1 MKKYIKP
8 IIGIVLISVIIF
20 LGYNISKKISY
31 KKEVAE
37 RFKTIPNFTF
47 LTLNNEVF
55 SEKEL
60 NKNTY
65 KLFVY
70 FNSDCDYC
78 QSEATQIS
86 ENLDLFND
94 IQLVF
99 VSFEPVEGIKQF
111 AKIYNLLNKENIIFL
126 QDNEMIFEEL
136 FDAKSI
142 PFMLFYSKDNQLIEK
157 YKGATK
163 IENILK
169 HIQQ

>member
-1 MKKYIKP
+1 MKKYLKLL
-8 IIGIVLISVIIF
+8 IGVILISVLVF

-37 RFKTIPNFTF
+37 RIKTIPEFSF
-47 LTLNNEVF
+47 LTLNNIPF

-60 NKNTY
+60 TKNNY

-70 FNSDCDYC
+70 FNSECDFC
-78 QSEATQIS
+78 QSEASQIS
-86 ENLDLFND
+86 KDLAQFKNT
-94 IQLVF
+94 QLIF
-99 VSFEPVEGIKQF
+99 VSFEPIEGIKQF
-111 AKIYNLLNKENIIFL
+111 AITYNLLNKKNVIFL
-126 QDNEMIFEEL
+126 QDKEMIFEEL

-142 PFMLFYSKDNQLIEK
+142 PFMLFYSKDNKLIEK

-169 HIQQ
+169 HIK

>member
-8 IIGIVLISVIIF
+8 IIGIILISVLVF

-37 RFKTIPNFTF
+37 RIKTIPEFSF
-47 LTLNNEVF
+47 FTLNNEVF
-55 SEKEL
+55 SEEEL

-86 ENLDLFND
+86 ESLTQFKDT
-94 IQLVF
+94 QLIF
-99 VSFEPVEGIKQF
+99 VSFEPIEGIKKF
-111 AKIYNLLNKENIIFL
+111 AKTYNLVDKENVTFL
-126 QDNEMIFEEL
+126 QDKEMIFEEL

-142 PFMLFYSKDNQLIEK
+142 PFMLLYSKDNQLIEK

-163 IENILK
+163 IDNILK
-169 HIQQ
+169 HI